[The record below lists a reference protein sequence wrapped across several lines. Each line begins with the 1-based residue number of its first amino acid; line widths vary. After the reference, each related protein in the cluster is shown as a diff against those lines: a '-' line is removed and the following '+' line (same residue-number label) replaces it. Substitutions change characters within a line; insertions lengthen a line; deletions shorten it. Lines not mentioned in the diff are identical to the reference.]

1 MHAQT
6 SENEFVTAF
15 RNQLTWLP
23 DQTEINPLKKI
34 NPLRPFMI
42 KYNEWRMDK
51 YLMKIM
57 SQRFSSRSE
66 TGPTEHRKR
75 GRPIIDLALDSY
87 KESGDAVKGHLD
99 RAEFQKAA
107 LQHIKVFM
115 FAGHDTTSSTICWV
129 AYALSQYPD
138 CLGRFRQ
145 ECDEVFGPDVSQTA
159 QKIQEQPHLISYMQY
174 SAAVIKEA
182 LRLWPA
188 ASSVR
193 RGESGFFLH
202 HEGKQYQT
210 YEGESALHLHLD

>member
-15 RNQLTWLP
+15 RSQLTWLP
-23 DQTEINPLKKI
+23 DQTEINPLKKM

-51 YLMKIM
+51 YLMNIM
-57 SQRFSSRSE
+57 SQRWTSRAE
-66 TGPTEHRKR
+66 TGPMEQRKR
-75 GRPIIDLALDSY
+75 SRPVIDLALDSY
-87 KESGDAVKGHLD
+87 QESGDVDKGYLD
-99 RAEFQKAA
+99 RIEFQKAA

-115 FAGHDTTSSTICWV
+115 FGGHDTTSSTICWV

-138 CLGRFRQ
+138 CLRRFRK
-145 ECDEVFGPDVSQTA
+145 ECDDVFGPDASQTA
-159 QKIQEQPHLISYMQY
+159 QKIKDQPRLIGELQY
-174 SAAVIKEA
+174 SAAIIKET

-193 RGESGFFLH
+193 RGEPGFFLH
-202 HEGKQYQT
+202 HEGKQYET
-210 YEGESALHLHLD
+210 YEGEPGLNLHRC